1 MPFGISREI
10 DVGDFEG
17 VEHVLES
24 PDVFGIGVAD
34 DYTVQRL
41 YAPTPEEIHHLGT
54 GLGFPGVEE
63 VALAAGLYE
72 YPVAL
77 PHVYKAH
84 DQRARGRLGGN
95 RRGQNTA
102 AARSGQEEQQ
112 GDGQGRDEPA

>member
-1 MPFGISREI
+1 MPFEISREI

-77 PHVYKAH
+77 HHVYKAH

-95 RRGQNTA
+95 RRGQSTA

>member
-84 DQRARGRLGGN
+84 DQRARGRRLAVTGMG
-95 RRGQNTA
+95 RTPQPLE
-102 AARSGQEEQQ
+102 AARRNSRAMSRAGTNL
-112 GDGQGRDEPA
+112 